1 MKEEKMKDLFLKSLT
16 DDLNPDQRD
25 ALDAKLFPSDGFN
38 PGFRERVMKVIL
50 AGRVLQEK
58 GRKYFDK
65 SLNSLFVRVSLAGAA
80 AIIVLVLSL
89 LLSQGSLSYDT
100 LLGIDNNVDGML
112 VSLATD

>member
-1 MKEEKMKDLFLKSLT
+1 MKEEKIKDLFLQSLT
-16 DDLNPDQRD
+16 DDLNPDQRE

-38 PGFRERVMKVIL
+38 PGFRERVMKVVQGGIL
-50 AGRVLQEK
+50 LRQKSKKHFE
-58 GRKYFDK
+58 R

-100 LLGIDNNVDGML
+100 LLGIDKNVDGML